1 MQFFKSV
8 KDKSIILHAFNGSWS
23 FFVCVSLNV
32 SVDFIFLFFFQSV
45 ARKKVARVQ
54 LSVGETLVC
63 TLLRVIV
70 LLSDL
75 LLWIRNLFH
84 WLVLLCHLPT
94 SPQSPKTPLPGQDQ
108 RAEPQQCGGSL
119 LHPDWW
125 PGPGHAGGA
134 SGVLLQVADRV
145 APNEGVHCA
154 GCCRHSCSGLSLL
167 NLRQWC

>member
-1 MQFFKSV
+1 M
-8 KDKSIILHAFNGSWS
+8 IY
-23 FFVCVSLNV
+23 
-32 SVDFIFLFFFQSV
+32 FFFFESV
-45 ARKKVARVQ
+45 AHIKVVNVW
-54 LSVGETLVC
+54 LSVGETGVC
-63 TLLRVIV
+63 TSLRVIV

-75 LLWIRNLFH
+75 LLCILNLFS
-84 WLVLLCHLPT
+84 LIGPALP
-94 SPQSPKTPLPGQDQ
+94 SPHFTPNPDSPPGQDQ